1 MKSTWKYALVALLGG
16 PLVGLVACS
25 DDSSSSNPGGSTGGD
40 RSTGG
45 GSSGGG
51 GAGGEGGEGSG
62 GEDAVYAV
70 VTQVFGESDN
80 TSYIVTTQDL
90 SGSELSLAS
99 GIEINGRAI
108 AAGPTNGGRLFVG
121 TDLGA
126 TVTRYDLTADGDL
139 ERAGQVSFAGAGLTS
154 LGEYAGQ
161 FQFVAEDKAYFFDG
175 STAQVIVWNPEKMTY
190 TKSLDLSS
198 LVFDGEL
205 LTFGGVPLRVG
216 GELLAFAGWRT
227 NDNAQ
232 VPDRAAVILV
242 DTETDAVTIA
252 TDERCGYVRDGV
264 LAEDGFVYL
273 ATEAFGAAVHHM
285 NEENASPPCL
295 LRFDPEAGE
304 FDESFHVDLTT
315 LFDDAVAGT
324 LLIGPGNQPYLLALD
339 AAEYEGPPV
348 PRVLASSP
356 VWRLAKLTT
365 GDAPSVELLDG
376 DPLPGSILPAAFGDD
391 VYLPVFAGRESTEIV
406 ELEAAG
412 LGAVAAST
420 PGLAF
425 SFVKLR

>member
-1 MKSTWKYALVALLGG
+1 MKSTWNYALAALLGG
-16 PLVGLVACS
+16 TLLNVTACS
-25 DDSSSSNPGGSTGGD
+25 DDSNGSGNPGGSTGGSGA
-40 RSTGG
+40 STGG

-51 GAGGEGGEGSG
+51 AGGEGGVSEDG
-62 GEDAVYAV
+62 DAVYAV

-80 TSYIVTTQDL
+80 TSYVVTTQDL
-90 SGSELSLAS
+90 SASELSLAR

-126 TVTRYDLTADGDL
+126 TVTRYDLTAEGEL
-139 ERAGQVSFAGAGLTS
+139 EQAGQVSFAGAGLTS

-161 FQFVAEDKAYFFDG
+161 FQFVADDKAYFFDG
-175 STAQVIVWNPEKMTY
+175 STAQVIVWDPEEMTY
-190 TKSLDLSS
+190 TKSLDLSA

-205 LTFGGVPLRVG
+205 LTFGGVPLRSG
-216 GELLAFAGWRT
+216 AELLAFAGWRT
-227 NDNAQ
+227 SDNAQ
-232 VPDRAAVILV
+232 VPDRAAVVMV
-242 DTETDAVTIA
+242 DTESDSVAIA

-264 LAEDGFVYL
+264 LASDGFVYL

-285 NEENASPPCL
+285 NPENASPPCL

-315 LFDDAVAGT
+315 LFDGTVAGT

-339 AAEYEGPPV
+339 AADYAGPPA

-356 VWRLAKLTT
+356 FWQLAKLTT
-365 GDAPSVELLDG
+365 GDDPSVEVLDG
-376 DPLPGSILPAAFGDD
+376 DPLPGSILPAALGDD

-406 ELEAAG
+406 ELTAEG
-412 LGAVAAST
+412 LGAVGAST
-420 PGLAF
+420 SGLAF
-425 SFVKLR
+425 SVVKLR